1 MTEPPASTTTGS
13 PDPDIGAQVD
23 KVTSLIAGARQ
34 LIGEGKSVEL
44 SALETRVA
52 RLCEAITQMPADD
65 ARRLKDPLATI
76 LGDLDR
82 LEADLKSQLETAGQV
97 NEDGRRRQ
105 AASAYRTP
113 AGQS

>member
-1 MTEPPASTTTGS
+1 MTEPHASTPS
-13 PDPDIGAQVD
+13 DARHSDLAAQVD

-34 LIGEGKSVEL
+34 LIGEGKSIEL

-52 RLCEAITQMPADD
+52 TLCEAIARMPAED
-65 ARRLKDPLATI
+65 ARRLKDPLAAI
-76 LGDLDR
+76 LGDLDG
-82 LEADLKSQLETAGQV
+82 LEADLRSQHETAA
-97 NEDGRRRQ
+97 NEDGRRRR

>member
-1 MTEPPASTTTGS
+1 MTEPHAST
-13 PDPDIGAQVD
+13 PRDPEVGAEVD

-52 RLCEAITQMPADD
+52 ALCETIARMETKD
-65 ARRLKDPLATI
+65 ARRLKEPLAAI
-76 LGDLDR
+76 LGDLDG
-82 LEADLKSQLETAGQV
+82 LEADLRSQHETATQV
-97 NEDGRRRQ
+97 SEDRMRHR
-105 AASAYRTP
+105 AASAYRSP